1 MAFKNRVLKF
11 ADKYPFVAGAAF
23 VVGFPI
29 VADMVL
35 TRASS
40 MNGLGSVWTSSST
53 EIQPSGS
60 TAPLKKSGTNNHDGI
75 MPGPSMGP
83 VRYDA
88 EYHTSAWMDEPMNGR
103 RPKARV
109 VPGSVKHGYEPMVFA
124 GIAGANRL

>member
-11 ADKYPFVAGAAF
+11 ADKYPFAFGAAF

-60 TAPLKKSGTNNHDGI
+60 TAPLKRSGTNNHDGI
-75 MPGPSMGP
+75 MP
-83 VRYDA
+83 
-88 EYHTSAWMDEPMNGR
+88 
-103 RPKARV
+103 
-109 VPGSVKHGYEPMVFA
+109 
-124 GIAGANRL
+124 